1 MITAGTYKARVQ
13 GECVLGTSKSKGTPF
28 IEFYL
33 TILEGEHKGSRARW
47 TGYFTENTNERT
59 IQSLQICGWAGD
71 DVSDFTD
78 GMLHGLDSNEVE
90 IVVEL
95 EEYEVVDKE
104 SGQKTGETKTSA
116 KVAWIN
122 RAGGFLNKAAAMN
135 EGAAKAFGAK
145 MRGLVLKAKEKT
157 PVVQQTKP
165 AAAKPAATRAPAPAT
180 GADFGDYD
188 SSGDEIPF

>member
-33 TILEGEHKGSRARW
+33 TILDGENKGGRARW
-47 TGYFTENTNERT
+47 TGYFTENTNERS
-59 IQSLQICGWAGD
+59 IQSLQTCGWAGD
-71 DVSDFTD
+71 DLSEFGD
-78 GMLHGLDSNEVE
+78 GALHGLDSNEVE

-95 EEYEVVDKE
+95 EEYENAE
-104 SGQKTGETKTSA
+104 GERKVSPR
-116 KVAWIN
+116 VAWIN

-135 EGAAKAFGAK
+135 EGAAAKFGET
-145 MRGLVLKAKEKT
+145 MRGLVLKTKAKT

-165 AAAKPAATRAPAPAT
+165 AAAKPAARAPSPAPT
-180 GADFGDYD
+180 ADLPE
-188 SSGDEIPF
+188 DEIPF

>member
-90 IVVEL
+90 IVVEV
-95 EEYEVVDKE
+95 EEYENAE
-104 SGQKTGETKTSA
+104 GETKTSA

-165 AAAKPAATRAPAPAT
+165 AAAKPAPTRQPAPMPDS
-180 GADFGDYD
+180 GGFGGGGD
-188 SSGDEIPF
+188 DEIPF